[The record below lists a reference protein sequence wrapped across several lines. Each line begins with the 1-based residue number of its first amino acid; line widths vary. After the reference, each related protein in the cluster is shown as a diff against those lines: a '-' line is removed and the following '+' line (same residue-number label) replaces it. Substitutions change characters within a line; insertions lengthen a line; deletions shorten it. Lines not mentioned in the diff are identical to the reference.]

1 MGAVAFILASVGL
14 IGGFGLIAVGNKK
27 IKPIT
32 FPNDFY
38 KDLRYFKNEDSY
50 VIAVKEDGSAEVIF
64 EGTRKSAAQYFNQVQ
79 LGFENWLKENDKTS
93 TEDNGGSVKF
103 E

>member
-1 MGAVAFILASVGL
+1 MTGALLLLASVGL
-14 IGGFGLIAVGNKK
+14 IGGFGLIAAGSKK

-38 KDLRYFKNEDSY
+38 KDLRYFKHDDGL
-50 VIAVKEDGSAEVIF
+50 VTAIRDDGSAEIVF
-64 EGTRKSAAQYFNQVQ
+64 EGSRKSAEQYFQQVQ
-79 LGFENWLKENDKTS
+79 LGFEIWLRDNDKTS
-93 TEDNGGSVKF
+93 TEENGGSVKF